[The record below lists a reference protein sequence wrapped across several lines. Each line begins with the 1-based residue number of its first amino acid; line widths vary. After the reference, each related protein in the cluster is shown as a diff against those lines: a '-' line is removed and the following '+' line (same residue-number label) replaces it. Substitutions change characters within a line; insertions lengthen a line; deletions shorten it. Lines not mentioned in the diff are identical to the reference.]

1 MKLGNETKP
10 WAHAA
15 RVLALCGA
23 LLVAACGGGG
33 SDGVTEGGGNPTA
46 ALSLFAGNATSVNR
60 LSEPNGVAL
69 DADGNVYVADTN
81 NNLIRKI
88 TAAGVVT
95 TLAGSGTGGFADG
108 TGTAASFDGPRG
120 IAVDA
125 SGVVYVADSGNH
137 RIRKIS
143 ADGEV
148 TTLAGSGSPG
158 FANDTTGT
166 LASFNNPSG
175 IAVDASGVV
184 YVADRSNHRIRKIST
199 AGEVTTLAGS
209 GSPGFANNNT
219 GTLALFNNPSGIA
232 VDASGVVY
240 VADSDNHSIR
250 KITAAGEVTTL
261 AGSVMAGSTDATGSA
276 ASFIDPHGVAV
287 DAFGVVYVGD
297 SGNTRIRKITA
308 AGEVTTLAGSS
319 YGSADGAGTAAK
331 FSNPRAIA
339 VDPSGNLYVA
349 DTNNNLIRKIDSSA
363 NVSTFAGETNGAVNG
378 QASVARFS
386 TQGNNIGGLSA
397 DAAGNV
403 YVADTQNHLIRKITP
418 AGVVSTL
425 AGSGTAGSADNA
437 TGTLA
442 SFNTP
447 RGIAVDASGV
457 VYVADSGNNLI
468 RKITAAGEVTT
479 LAGSGSPGSANNAT
493 GTLASFDN
501 PFGIAVDVAGNVYVA
516 DAANASIRKITAAG
530 EVTTLAGASFSYPT
544 GVAVDAAGNVYVAD
558 NGGDSISKVTSAG
571 VVTPLAGS
579 GTSASVD
586 GTGAA
591 ASFSLPVGIVIDA
604 TGNLYVT
611 EADTH
616 LIRKVTPSGVVT
628 TLVGQASQSGFTPG
642 ALPGLIHQPNGIAVS
657 GNDLYFTLGSTGIA
671 KVSNGARP

>member
-1 MKLGNETKP
+1 MKMGSETKP

-33 SDGVTEGGGNPTA
+33 SDGVTGGGGNPTA
-46 ALSLFAGNATSVNR
+46 ALSLFAGNSTSVNR
-60 LSEPNGVAL
+60 LGEPNGVAL

-108 TGTAASFDGPRG
+108 TGTAAAFDGPRG

-143 ADGEV
+143 AAGEV

-184 YVADRSNHRIRKIST
+184 YVADSSNHRIRKIT
-199 AGEVTTLAGS
+199 ADGEVTTLAGS
-209 GSPGFANNNT
+209 GSPGSIDDT
-219 GTLALFNNPSGIA
+219 GTAASFDGPRGIA
-232 VDASGVVY
+232 VDASGVVH
-240 VADSDNHSIR
+240 VADSNNHSIR
-250 KITAAGEVTTL
+250 KITAAGEVSTL

-276 ASFIDPHGVAV
+276 ASFNDPHGVAV
-287 DAFGVVYVGD
+287 DAFGVVYVAD
-297 SGNTRIRKITA
+297 SSNTRIRKITA

-319 YGSADGAGTAAK
+319 YGSADGAGAAAK

-425 AGSGTAGSADNA
+425 AGSGSPGSTDDMGAA
-437 TGTLA
+437 A

-447 RGIAVDASGV
+447 RGVAVDAFGV

-479 LAGSGSPGSANNAT
+479 LAGSGSPGSANNVT

-501 PFGIAVDVAGNVYVA
+501 PFGIAVDAAGNVYVA

-544 GVAVDAAGNVYVAD
+544 GVAVDAAGNVYVSD
-558 NGGDSISKVTSAG
+558 NGGDRISKVTSGG
-571 VVTPLAGS
+571 VVTVLAGS

-586 GTGAA
+586 GTGTG
-591 ASFSLPVGIVIDA
+591 ASFTLPTGIVIDA

-616 LIRKVTPSGVVT
+616 LIRKVTPAGVVT
-628 TLVGQASQSGFTPG
+628 TLVGQANQSGFTPG
-642 ALPGLIHQPNGIAVS
+642 ALPGLIHQPSGIAVS
-657 GNDLYFTLGSTGIA
+657 GNDLYLTVGSTGIV